1 MNELIDILHK
11 EQCSCVIGNHA
22 QIHIYRQRG
31 VADLLWL
38 LDNAPDILDG
48 ARVADKVVGR
58 GAAALLILGKITEIH
73 ADVISQ
79 RAFSLLKEYRIP
91 TSYTTI
97 VPHIINR
104 AGTGQCPVETLC
116 RPYHRPEEMLPHI
129 RAFVQQMKAK

>member
-11 EQCSCVIGNHA
+11 EQCSCVICNHA

-38 LDNAPDILDG
+38 LDNEPDILNG
-48 ARVADKVVGR
+48 ARVADKVIGR
-58 GAAALLILGKITEIH
+58 GAAALLILGKVSEIH

-79 RAFSLLKEYRIP
+79 SAFDLLKQYHIA
-91 TSYTTI
+91 TSYSTI

-116 RPYHRPEEMLPHI
+116 QPYHRPEEMLPHI
-129 RAFVQQMKAK
+129 RTFIQQMNVK